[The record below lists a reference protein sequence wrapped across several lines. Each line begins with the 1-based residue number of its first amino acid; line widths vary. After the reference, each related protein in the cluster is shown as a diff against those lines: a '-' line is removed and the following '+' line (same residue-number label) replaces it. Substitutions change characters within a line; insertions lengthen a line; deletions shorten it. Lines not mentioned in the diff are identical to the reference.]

1 MRERERERER
11 VCHELME
18 VEVEVEVYRQ
28 VGVLLLYR
36 QSERPGG
43 LW

>member
-11 VCHELME
+11 VCHELM
-18 VEVEVEVYRQ
+18 EVEVEVYRQ